1 MEDREIIVIGA
12 GPAGSIAS
20 SLLKRAGHDVV
31 VLERESFP
39 RFSIGESLLPHC
51 LDLVAEAGMIG
62 AIDAAG
68 FQPKNGA
75 AFARGEDYADFD
87 FGQQYSRGRATA
99 FQVPRARF
107 DQLLADEA
115 ERQGVEIRYRTGI
128 AAVDF
133 SSARPAVTTR
143 DAAGNDA
150 TLRADFVLDASGFG
164 RCLARQ
170 LELERPS
177 PFPVRQALFTH
188 LADGIPRGSFDRQKI
203 RVVVHPRHR
212 EVWFWLIPFSG
223 GRSSLGVVATPEFL
237 AGFGGTPEVRLRAL
251 VAEDGGLAGLLGA
264 ARWDTAVREITGYS
278 ASVSTLH
285 GRGFALLGNA
295 AEFLD
300 PVFSSGVTIAMRSA
314 SMAAAVLHRQL
325 GGERVDWDEEFSRPL
340 LRGVDVFRAYV
351 EAWYDGRF
359 QDIVFC
365 QNPPEKFRAMICSV
379 LAGYAWDADNP
390 FVTDARR
397 RLAQVAQLCAAGSH
411 GGGTAGDRP

>member
-12 GPAGSIAS
+12 GPAGSVAS

-62 AIDAAG
+62 AVDAAG

-75 AFARGEDYADFD
+75 AFARGDYYADFD

-107 DQLLADEA
+107 DQLLADGA
-115 ERQGVEIRYRTGI
+115 ERQGVEIRYRTEI

-133 SSARPAVTTR
+133 SSARPVVATR

-164 RCLARQ
+164 RCLARH

-188 LADGIPRGSFDRQKI
+188 VADGIPRGGFDRQKI

-212 EVWFWLIPFSG
+212 DVWFWLIPFSG
-223 GRSSLGVVATPEFL
+223 GRSSLGVVARPEFL
-237 AGFGGTPEVRLRAL
+237 AGFAGTPEARLRAL
-251 VAEDGGLAGLLGA
+251 VAEDGGLADLLGA

-359 QDIVFC
+359 QDIAFC
-365 QNPPEKFRAMICSV
+365 QDPPARFRAMICSV
-379 LAGYAWDADNP
+379 LAGYVWDVDNP

-397 RLAQVAQLCAAGSH
+397 RLAQVAQLCAAGSRAGGKA
-411 GGGTAGDRP
+411 GGGS

>member
-1 MEDREIIVIGA
+1 MEDHEIIVIGA

-20 SLLKRAGHDVV
+20 SLLKRAGHEVV

-62 AIDAAG
+62 AVDAAG
-68 FQPKNGA
+68 FQLKNGA
-75 AFARGEDYADFD
+75 AFARGDDYADFD

-99 FQVPRARF
+99 FQVPRAQF

-128 AAVDF
+128 TAVDF
-133 SSARPAVTTR
+133 SSPRPAVATR
-143 DAAGNDA
+143 DAAGDDA

-164 RCLARQ
+164 RCLARH

-188 LADGIPRGSFDRQKI
+188 VADAIPRGSFDRQKI

-212 EVWFWLIPFSG
+212 DVWFWLIPFSG
-223 GRSSLGVVATPEFL
+223 GRSSLGVVARPEFL
-237 AGFGGTPEVRLRAL
+237 AGFAGTPEERLRAL
-251 VAEDGGLAGLLGA
+251 VAEDGGLADLLGA
-264 ARWDTAVREITGYS
+264 AGWDTEVREITGYS

-340 LRGVDVFRAYV
+340 LRGVDTFRAYV

-365 QNPPEKFRAMICSV
+365 PDPPAKFRAMICSV
-379 LAGYAWDADNP
+379 LAGYAWDTDNP
-390 FVTDARR
+390 FVTDAGR
-397 RLAQVAQLCAAGSH
+397 RLAQVAQLCAAGSRD
-411 GGGTAGDRP
+411 GGKAGDVS